1 MRADYRYRV
10 VLGYDDQQFVI
21 PQVTFDSLK
30 RARQHV
36 GPAVQRALRRN
47 RLRSV
52 VVQRSLAPL
61 SHSMRDEPTLG
72 LWVTESRCGRS
83 VIERICAQHT
93 TRTATSAPD
102 QRRKHMRQRWAYLT
116 TAAVIAIVL
125 AAIVL
130 VQTGGELSPLSS
142 AGGPQVVTAEIP
154 ENPNKSNQN
163 SQVSSVAQPGM
174 LLAAMAAS
182 DQVELQTSGSRVSKS
197 TTAPGK
203 AQK

>member
-21 PQVTFDSLK
+21 PRMTFDSFK

-36 GPAVQRALRRN
+36 GPAVQHALRRN

-61 SHSMRDEPTLG
+61 SHSLRDEPTLG
-72 LWVTESRCGRS
+72 LWVTESHCGRS
-83 VIERICAQHT
+83 VIDRICAQQS
-93 TRTATSAPD
+93 TRRAFAAPD
-102 QRRKHMRQRWAYLT
+102 RHRKHSRQRWAYVM

-125 AAIVL
+125 VAIVL

-154 ENPNKSNQN
+154 ENPNKVNQP
-163 SQVSSVAQPGM
+163 SQMSSVAQPGM

-197 TTAPGK
+197 TTAPGS
-203 AQK
+203 AQR